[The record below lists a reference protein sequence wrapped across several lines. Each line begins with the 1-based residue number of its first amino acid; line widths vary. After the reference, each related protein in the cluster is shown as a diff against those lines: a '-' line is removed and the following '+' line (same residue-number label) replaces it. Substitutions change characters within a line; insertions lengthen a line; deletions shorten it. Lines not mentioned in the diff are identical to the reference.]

1 MVENDNIKQ
10 HLIALLLAC
19 TIVLLSVAT
28 LAHFLPQQ
36 TGLLLSK
43 ISNISKAYFIQLGN
57 LPYLT
62 YLKQKE
68 EQLEQEKTSMA
79 SHGEVIK
86 KNRKDDKKWQI
97 EVADFDNENK
107 ALLLQRKLFSYD
119 IQSEVRHT
127 KIDRNSMTFKVIT
140 INYDNSK
147 IAHSMANDI
156 ANKLDLQPRV
166 IQLSALVQ

>member
-1 MVENDNIKQ
+1 MVENDNTKQ

-43 ISNISKAYFIQLGN
+43 ISNISKAYFIQLGS
-57 LPYLT
+57 LPHLT

-68 EQLEQEKTSMA
+68 EQEEASMA
-79 SHGEVIK
+79 FPVEVIK
-86 KNRKDDKKWQI
+86 KNRKDNKKWQI